1 MQQAIDQQGVKDFVG
16 KLLGIYTGCALTT
29 LIDIGNQTGL
39 FDAAAKNPATSQ
51 ELAERAGL
59 QERYVRE
66 WLGAMTTGGIFTYDP
81 ASRTYT
87 LPLEHAV
94 LLTGDTA
101 RNLAPMSQMLTVFGR
116 NISQLVHCFREG
128 GGIPY
133 SAFWPAF
140 TEAMGQAWRRIYDE
154 HLLSGFLPAA
164 NGLPDRLQA
173 GIHVADIGCGA
184 GHAINVM
191 AREYPLSTFVG
202 YDIDPY
208 AVEKAAAEAR
218 DLGLANAR
226 FEVCNVT
233 QLPAMPPFD
242 LIVAFDAIHDQVD
255 PATVLRRVHDALAP
269 GGTFLMIDF
278 KFSSNLEENIRNP
291 FAPLYYGISVMHC
304 LTVSLAEGG
313 AGLGT
318 VWGIQVARRMVAEA
332 GFTRVEVVDSP
343 RPQNCIFI
351 CKKGAAVPAE
361 KSRRNSGFSGPS
373 ESGRP
378 VDPMES

>member
-1 MQQAIDQQGVKDFVG
+1 MQQAIDQQRVKDFAG
-16 KLLGIYTGCALTT
+16 KLLGTYTGCALTT
-29 LIDIGNQTGL
+29 LVDIGNQTGL

-59 QERYVRE
+59 HERYVRE

-81 ASRTYT
+81 TTRTYT
-87 LPLEHAV
+87 LPAEHAV
-94 LLTGDTA
+94 VLTGDTA
-101 RNLAPMSQMLTVFGR
+101 RNLAPMSQMLNVFGR
-116 NISQLVHCFREG
+116 NLSQLVQCFRDG

-140 TEAMGQAWRRIYDE
+140 TEAMGQGWRRIYDE

-164 NGLPDRLQA
+164 NGLPERLQA
-173 GIHVADIGCGA
+173 GIRVADIGCGA
-184 GHAINVM
+184 GHAVNIM
-191 AREYPLSTFVG
+191 AREYPNSTFVG

-233 QLPAMPPFD
+233 QLPAVPRFD
-242 LIVAFDAIHDQVD
+242 LIVAFDAIHDQVA

-269 GGTFLMIDF
+269 DGTFLMIDF
-278 KFSSNLEENIRNP
+278 KFSSNLEENIGNP

-318 VWGIQVARRMVAEA
+318 MWGIQVARRMLAEA
-332 GFTRVEVVDSP
+332 GFTHVEVVDSP

-351 CKKGAAVPAE
+351 CRKGEAGTSE
-361 KSRRNSGFSGPS
+361 ENRHKSGFSISSAPGQT
-373 ESGRP
+373 R
-378 VDPMES
+378 